1 MPDHFIDALGEM
13 CPIPIIRA
21 EKKIKQIQVK
31 ERVVLKTDHS
41 CSISS
46 VTNHFQLKFGYKCT
60 VEEEEEGIWQ
70 ITIEKSV

>member
-1 MPDHFIDALGEM
+1 VADHFIDSLGEM

-46 VTNHFQLKFGYKCT
+46 VTTHFQGKHGYKCSVT
-60 VEEEEEGIWQ
+60 EEEEGIWL
-70 ITIEKSV
+70 ITIEKTV